1 MFPKRVRGVKGREFV
16 CETPQVAAE
25 EVVFGVVLCPLQVV
39 SGADGVFAVVVF
51 GFVGVEVYLPE
62 ESTSG

>member
-1 MFPKRVRGVKGREFV
+1 M